1 MNEEKNQLAESL
13 PRLSDEEMSE
23 REIDENLM
31 ETFPSSDPPSWTLGT
46 NHKDTH
52 VDSDTDKASNQSGRD
67 SINDS
72 RPSDGSKTNTE

>member
-13 PRLSDEEMSE
+13 PQLSDDEMSE

-31 ETFPSSDPPSWTLGT
+31 GTFPSSDPPSWTLGT
-46 NHKDTH
+46 NHKDSH
-52 VDSDTDKASNQSGRD
+52 ADSDTDEASTQSGRD

-72 RPSDGSKTNTE
+72 RPFDGSKTNTE